1 MFPFPTIGALPQT
14 GSAPFMHSASTGWL
28 QSAVTPTSTDPCGSQ
43 ALSIGTSCQGLTNL
57 PLQPNLQSRFVAGKD
72 QGTPGVAPS
81 LDTISSHHSGHPAVG
96 SGTQGP
102 SQIVPPAMPLNAG
115 TWNNATQQ
123 RPLTRNISPTFLV
136 HTPVSQPGGN
146 HGQHAFAKMHREGLQ
161 QASAFPTS
169 HVFHG
174 QPLPKLPSPAARQ
187 ETSPLGIQQI
197 PRERTPQPVVY
208 YVQPQQLAAASLHQ
222 QQLQRTRDPTEVE
235 RSFTK
240 HVGTPI
246 WHSKDQQPEYG
257 QDRSLS
263 QIATISDLNRCA
275 RLRFP
280 SPASQHVRL
289 TPSDTYLTGHLAGQ
303 LQGVATG
310 AHTVAGLGGQ
320 TVLPSNHAALRQ
332 SVPHAAASAEQV
344 SPFTL
349 QHNMDLGKN
358 LQSGDCSASR
368 LCASASDG
376 VPFSLYGVQKALLQP
391 ESRPSFS
398 GNTEY
403 RKPGGNFTADNGQ
416 HSMYDS
422 RPGQAGLHPTNN
434 SFFPGQGTPA
444 SSCTPQQMYLYN
456 QKSHRISQVVPPKRT
471 MLVQSRKLQGQ
482 TPLVN
487 DHSAMSPGYP
497 DKVTHTRLVPSP
509 GYQEPY
515 AANFV
520 SSTDAKERDG
530 STVAHTRVPQ
540 SPSSVVSWQT
550 WQRVPQEDFRSWP
563 QAQVGI
569 AGDAF
574 AKHVEGTEEGKPTEK
589 EHISGYGLAKTLKVT
604 SELREEQEEPNQ
616 TAGAYQSD
624 YGESPQQREED
635 LPQDQSGSCPGV
647 EGWTCVGCSSS
658 PVEVDVH
665 KVLPLEDQIAGNTE
679 SETEDAEEE
688 YEVEGYPLVPLTS
701 PDALCIDDTR
711 GSAIALHTEATSP
724 SNAAESRQLH
734 PEETEAP
741 SPHHL
746 GQKQSCQWEPDGIS
760 ESEGISQGDEQ
771 DRDPTSQEEV
781 RMPWA
786 DDPCIDVQIPSPGE
800 ADTCQPSSAASL
812 SASVPDTAPSQP
824 PCPSA
829 GTSAATTKKISANRG
844 SGRGQGRL
852 SGRVKD
858 SEEYSERSHEE
869 ESGRKRSE
877 KASRATLACALPW
890 KQVVLNTK
898 MCRAERPLINT
909 IGHRLGWVRQDQV
922 SSKGNIVWL
931 GGSVPDHEHL
941 QFMKPMQLVN
951 RFPGMWDMTKK
962 RMLSRILSL
971 YQQLYPDLFDF
982 SPDTWSLPE
991 DRDAIKR
998 ILHNKNQAVFILK
1011 PDGGAMGNGVQL
1023 VSRYKDIDAMVLRGD
1038 GNYIMQRYIHNPYL
1052 MNKRKF
1058 DFRIYCM
1065 VISVNGTPKVYIS
1078 KLGMARFCT
1087 EKYRAPTRRNIDNPF
1102 MHLTNYSINK
1112 DNTSS
1117 FVRSTDLHDDSNSKR
1132 MLKDVLEDLSKK
1144 GVNITSVWDQIKS
1157 ITARTVVCLY
1167 PWLNLRYRHVY
1178 KGKDNEPSRCF
1189 QLLGLDILLDNN
1201 EKCWL
1206 LEVNSNPSLRID
1218 YFDSKYEGIDVQ
1230 LESAMD
1236 RHIKE
1241 PVVSEGLGLAYRLLL
1256 QNRRRCVSE
1265 KEKSSGIS
1273 TTLSSSSRAPL
1284 GASGSGSSLAGRGL
1298 SKSTKCPSNSRPSSV
1313 PTTGRCDDS
1322 LCSTGSGQNGASQ
1335 FWNASKSATE
1345 ASVERRAAPARGREQ
1360 TPSTGAPDEEGEGTA
1375 RLETGKLTSKLPWK
1389 AEGRRGEDRAAGPV
1403 GKRAVSVSASRRLG
1417 RRSASTASQRRNRSK
1432 APTDAVTEQ
1441 RDVRKTREGSTAGES
1456 GRQVKDSGMKE
1467 KRRNQ
1472 KSQEEATDDTHDAVE
1487 LGMEHAV
1494 EKVWAFLEHMSDGSR
1509 LVSSRAG
1516 LPPPARKCHA
1526 PESPVGGK
1534 HGGEVRSGD
1543 GRSDRESKRTASNS
1557 QEITFCM
1564 TTTNSGAP
1572 SRTDAFSRHTPEF
1585 GSDHRSRSRASI
1597 QTSRLRSETPRHR
1610 GGRREFCEEN
1620 VQLETSTQK
1629 EGCAEMEQA
1638 DSTEQDKHQAS
1649 YALSLSRS
1657 ESVGSAD
1664 SPASPGS
1671 SRGDESCLSQSV
1683 SSFPIQSSQPIT
1695 PSPQTPS
1702 DGSEKREDHPS
1713 ASDAEAIEASVL
1725 AGAPLPEAEQ
1735 LAFELDWLDVAY
1747 KEMEKCMDG
1756 FNVLGLRFANSA
1768 AREKGTGPGSGRDNA
1783 GEEGKKKFPPGPYK
1797 PFLRKDRM
1805 AAKKM
1810 QPSVKASYTKLHKDI
1825 LRPLSGEHAKP
1836 QHCWIDLAS
1845 SVNALVAETASILRF
1860 QLLFERL
1867 VNFPRGLTLQR
1878 TGLLEACRIV
1888 KLPDILRKVQVP
1900 IGNPP
1905 RPGCRRS
1912 ARSSSAFSS
1921 HMHPTLSRTYTETS
1935 GPSIAF
1941 GRSNSRSHLQGR
1953 ESATQGGSLLMS
1965 SVSTKSLLVSGTAG
1979 ASQPSLGLQRP
1990 RLAAGEQMPFG
2001 SLANTV
2007 STVPRMPSVALLPVE
2022 RRRRLGL
2029 PDVEVLWYYH
2039 LQSVRKQFQL
2049 HEASHGLGLL
2059 ETWYVFESL
2068 ALICFPFLP
2077 SKAKLLEAFLNP
2089 TAIKTHTHALST
2101 SVLGGFEK
2109 AEALAAEKRAELSL
2123 RSQLAFAKDL
2133 EEALRKVEEEERR
2146 ALSISKRG
2154 DSKRRPSK
2162 TAKEPSLSQ
2171 AFLERH
2177 YASEDERGYEHRYS
2191 SRSTTTETV
2200 AEAPAGQVTGEAPD
2214 CRLDSEAKMPH
2225 APAQLIQGDHT
2236 PAASDHRDGRLTS
2249 RAEASRSGAQKE
2261 SSRVISCG
2269 RRLTSLPPRLQR
2281 KLLSGEDL
2289 DEQGLE
2295 SLACPFENGKRSK
2308 DVSGLTEKNGSSR
2321 APQTAE
2327 APAWYEGLCAAWPH
2341 IGDYVCRHISAEER
2355 REAMERLVD
2364 YFQLRWDY
2372 HNYCVVLQEGSV

>member
-14 GSAPFMHSASTGWL
+14 GSAPFMQSASTGWL
-28 QSAVTPTSTDPCGSQ
+28 QSGVTPTSTDPCGTQ
-43 ALSIGTSCQGLTNL
+43 ALNIGTSCQGLTNL
-57 PLQPNLQSRFVAGKD
+57 PLHPNLQSRFVAGKA
-72 QGTPGVAPS
+72 QGTPGVAPT
-81 LDTISSHHSGHPAVG
+81 LDTVSSHHSGHSAVG
-96 SGTQGP
+96 AGTRRP
-102 SQIVPPAMPLNAG
+102 SQIVPPAMPLSAG

-123 RPLTRNISPTFLV
+123 RPLTQNFSPTYLV
-136 HTPVSQPGGN
+136 QTHVSQPGGN
-146 HGQHAFAKMHREGLQ
+146 HGQHAFAKMNREGLQ
-161 QASAFPTS
+161 QASAFQTP

-174 QPLPKLPSPAARQ
+174 HPPPKLPSPTCRQ
-187 ETSPLGIQQI
+187 ETCPLGIQEI
-197 PRERTPQPVVY
+197 SRERTPQPLVY
-208 YVQPQQLAAASLHQ
+208 YVQPQQMAAASLPQ
-222 QQLQRTRDPTEVE
+222 EPLQRPRDPTEVE
-235 RSFTK
+235 RSCTQ
-240 HVGTPI
+240 HAGNPI
-246 WHSKDQQPEYG
+246 RHSKDHQTEYRQG
-257 QDRSLS
+257 RSLS

-280 SPASQHVRL
+280 SPASQHGRL
-289 TPSDTYLTGHLAGQ
+289 TLSDTYPTGHLDGQ
-303 LQGVATG
+303 LRGVATG
-310 AHTVAGLGGQ
+310 AHTVSGLGGQ
-320 TVLPSNHAALRQ
+320 PVHPSNHAALRQ
-332 SVPHAAASAEQV
+332 SVPHATASAEQV

-349 QHNMDLGKN
+349 QHNMNLGKS
-358 LQSGDCSASR
+358 LQSGECSASR
-368 LCASASDG
+368 FCASTSDG
-376 VPFSLYGVQKALLQP
+376 VAFALYGVQKALLQP
-391 ESRPSFS
+391 ETRPGFS

-403 RKPGGNFTADNGQ
+403 RNPGGNIADNVRP
-416 HSMYDS
+416 SMYES

-444 SSCTPQQMYLYN
+444 SSYMPQQMHLYN
-456 QKSHRISQVVPPKRT
+456 QQNHRISQVVPPKRT
-471 MLVQSRKLQGQ
+471 MLVQSHKLQGQ
-482 TPLVN
+482 APLVN
-487 DHSAMSPGYP
+487 GHSALSSSYP
-497 DKVTHTRLVPSP
+497 DKVTHTRLVHSP

-515 AANFV
+515 AAHFV
-520 SSTDAKERDG
+520 SSTDSKEGDG
-530 STVAHTRVPQ
+530 STLAHTRVPQ

-550 WQRVPQEDFRSWP
+550 WQLVPQQDVRSWP
-563 QAQVGI
+563 QAQVEV

-574 AKHVEGTEEGKPTEK
+574 AKHVEGTEQGKSTEK
-589 EHISGYGLAKTLKVT
+589 EHVSGHDPAQTLKLT
-604 SELREEQEEPNQ
+604 SELTEEQEESKQ
-616 TAGAYQSD
+616 TAGPYQTD
-624 YGESPQQREED
+624 YGESPQQGEEN
-635 LPQDQSGSCPGV
+635 LPQGQSGSCPGV
-647 EGWTCVGCSSS
+647 EGWTCVGCSSR

-679 SETEDAEEE
+679 SETEDAEE
-688 YEVEGYPLVPLTS
+688 YEDEGYPLVSLTS
-701 PDALCIDDTR
+701 PDAPCIDNTR
-711 GSAIALHTEATSP
+711 GSATVLHAESTSP
-724 SNAAESRQLH
+724 SNAAESRQFH
-734 PEETEAP
+734 SEETEAL
-741 SPHHL
+741 SPDHL
-746 GQKQSCQWEPDGIS
+746 GQKQSCQWEPDGMS
-760 ESEGISQGDEQ
+760 ESEGISQGDEE
-771 DRDPTSQEEV
+771 DRDLTTQEEV

-786 DDPCIDVQIPSPGE
+786 DDPCVDVQIPSPGE
-800 ADTCQPSSAASL
+800 ADTCQSSSAASL
-812 SASVPDTAPSQP
+812 SASVPEATSSQP
-824 PCPSA
+824 PCPSD
-829 GTSAATTKKISANRG
+829 GTAAATTKKISANRG

-1132 MLKDVLEDLSKK
+1132 MLKDVLEDLSKE

-1265 KEKSSGIS
+1265 KEKSSGAS
-1273 TTLSSSSRAPL
+1273 TTLSRSSRAPL

-1298 SKSTKCPSNSRPSSV
+1298 SKSTKGLSNSRPSSV
-1313 PTTGRCDDS
+1313 PTTVRCDDS
-1322 LCSTGSGQNGASQ
+1322 HCSTGSGQNVASQ
-1335 FWNASKSATE
+1335 FWNASKSATD
-1345 ASVERRAAPARGREQ
+1345 ASVDRRAASTRGREKA
-1360 TPSTGAPDEEGEGTA
+1360 PSTGAPDEDGEGTG
-1375 RLETGKLTSKLPWK
+1375 RLETGKLTSKIPWK
-1389 AEGRRGEDRAAGPV
+1389 AEWRRGEDGAAGSV
-1403 GKRAVSVSASRRLG
+1403 GKRATSVSASRRLG
-1417 RRSASTASQRRNRSK
+1417 RRSASTASLRRNRSK
-1432 APTDAVTEQ
+1432 VPTDAVTEQ
-1441 RDVRKTREGSTAGES
+1441 RDVRKTREGSISGES
-1456 GRQVKDSGMKE
+1456 GRQVKESGMKE
-1467 KRRNQ
+1467 KKRDQ

-1494 EKVWAFLEHMSDGSR
+1494 EKVRAFLEHMSDGSR
-1509 LVSSRAG
+1509 LVSSRAA
-1516 LPPPARKCHA
+1516 LHSPARKCHA

-1534 HGGEVRSGD
+1534 HGGD
-1543 GRSDRESKRTASNS
+1543 GRSDRESRTTASSS
-1557 QEITFCM
+1557 QETTSCM
-1564 TTTNSGAP
+1564 TTTNTRAS
-1572 SRTDAFSRHTPEF
+1572 SRTDAFARHTSEF
-1585 GSDHRSRSRASI
+1585 RSDHRSRSRASI

-1610 GGRREFCEEN
+1610 GGRREFCEES
-1620 VQLETSTQK
+1620 VQVETPTQK

-1638 DSTEQDKHQAS
+1638 DPTGQAKHQAS
-1649 YALSLSRS
+1649 YACSLSRS
-1657 ESVGSAD
+1657 ESVGSAG

-1713 ASDAEAIEASVL
+1713 ASDGEAVEVSVL

-1768 AREKGTGPGSGRDNA
+1768 AREKGTGPGSSRDNA

-1878 TGLLEACRIV
+1878 TGLLDACRIV
-1888 KLPDILRKVQVP
+1888 KLPDILRKIQVP

-1941 GRSNSRSHLQGR
+1941 GRSNSRAHLQGR

-1965 SVSTKSLLVSGTAG
+1965 SVSTKSLLVSGTGG
-1979 ASQPSLGLQRP
+1979 APQPSLGLQRP

-2001 SLANTV
+2001 SLANASSV
-2007 STVPRMPSVALLPVE
+2007 VPRMPSVALLPVE

-2029 PDVEVLWYYH
+2029 PDVEALWYYH

-2049 HEASHGLGLL
+2049 NDSSHGLGLL

-2146 ALSISKRG
+2146 ALSISKQG

-2162 TAKEPSLSQ
+2162 TAKELPLSQ

-2200 AEAPAGQVTGEAPD
+2200 AEVPVGQVTGEAPD
-2214 CRLDSEAKMPH
+2214 CRLDSEAKMPQ
-2225 APAQLIQGDHT
+2225 APAQLIQGSHM

-2249 RAEASRSGAQKE
+2249 REEASRSGAQKQ

-2295 SLACPFENGKRSK
+2295 SLACPFENGKKSK
-2308 DVSGLTEKNGSSR
+2308 DGSGLMERNGSSR